1 MTKKEIENT
10 LSIPLSTLKEWER
23 REDYRHILLGM
34 IKSLTP
40 KELEALLNRTFTV
53 VKRCQICNTPL
64 SSWTIVKEDEPT
76 GVMCGKCFEKYLEEE
91 KKEE

>member
-76 GVMCGKCFEKYLEEE
+76 GVMCGKCFEEYLGGER
-91 KKEE
+91 KEE